1 MNRFIKNQSIKLIA
15 GILFFSLTITSC
27 KKSTDSQ
34 YITTNALVKLD
45 TMNLAY
51 GTDPS
56 QKIDLYLPATRTDAN
71 TKVIVLIHGG
81 AWSAGDK
88 SDFTSL
94 IPTLQSGLPNYAIIN
109 INYRLAAPPS
119 TNLWPT
125 QQTDVNAAFDYI
137 VSNANYFHYNANK
150 IAILGAS
157 AGAHLAL
164 LKAYHYNADNRIKA
178 VIDFFGPTD
187 MADLYNFQIGVQKQ
201 LFELFMNGTPATNA
215 SGYFNASPLSF
226 VATGVPPT
234 IIFHGT
240 ADAVV
245 PYSQSVRLNTALE
258 NAAVGHQY
266 NEYPGE
272 PHGQF
277 NATNTADAY
286 AKAIGFTLFNVQ

>member
-1 MNRFIKNQSIKLIA
+1 MNRFINNQSIKLIA

-71 TKVIVLIHGG
+71 TKVMVLIHGG

-94 IPTLQSGLPNYAIIN
+94 IPTLQSGLANYAIIN

-137 VSNANYFHYNANK
+137 VSKANYFHYNANK
-150 IAILGAS
+150 MAVYGES

-164 LKAYHYNADNRIKA
+164 LKAYRYNADNRIKA
-178 VIDFFGPTD
+178 VIDVFGPTD

-201 LFELFMNGTPATNA
+201 LFELFMGGTPTTNA
-215 SGYFNASPLSF
+215 TAYFNASPLSF
-226 VATGVPPT
+226 VVTGVPPT

-286 AKAIGFTLFNVQ
+286 SKAIGFTLFNVQ